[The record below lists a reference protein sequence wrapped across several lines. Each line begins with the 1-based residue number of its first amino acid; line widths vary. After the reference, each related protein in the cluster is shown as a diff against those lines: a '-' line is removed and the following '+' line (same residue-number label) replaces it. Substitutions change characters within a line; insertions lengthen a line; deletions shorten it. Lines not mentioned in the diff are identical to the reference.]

1 MSAYLET
8 SFLISLY
15 TADANSAAAALAMR
29 RAAGPFPLSPF
40 GQSELTN
47 AIELRRFR
55 REISAEQAR
64 AASADG
70 ASDLARGVFYAVGV
84 PATLFEHARTLSRKH
99 TAVLGTR
106 TLDILHVAA
115 ALTLAAESFYTFD
128 RRQAQL
134 ARAEGL
140 ATPVRIP

>member
-8 SFLISLY
+8 SFLVSLY
-15 TADANSAAAALAMR
+15 TSDANSTAAALAMR
-29 RAAGPFPLSPF
+29 RATGPFPIGPF
-40 GQSELTN
+40 GELELAN

-55 REISAEQAR
+55 REINAEQAR
-64 AASADG
+64 AALADV
-70 ASDLARGVFYAVGV
+70 ASDLAHGVFYAVAI
-84 PATLFEHARTLSRKH
+84 PAAIYDHARMLARKH
-99 TAVLGTR
+99 AAVSGTR